1 MFGILPRHVLFY
13 SYDVDGVLSILY
25 TGFTQPAAL
34 ARSVAHWP
42 VELEVA
48 ALIPDQGCQ
57 RCCGGGHCLHASSF
71 STEFKGPIKRHG
83 IEQFLTK
90 ILSDSD
96 ASCVLACFL
105 EKLCASQWTI
115 ALRLSGEIFFNAE
128 IRAHLDGSTLSRTH
142 VLMRLYSQTCTRTHL
157 SIHICAY
164 THLLMLAGP

>member
-57 RCCGGGHCLHASSF
+57 RCCGGGHCLYASSS

-83 IEQFLTK
+83 IEQFLFRISFEESFHVTYSAPHK
-90 ILSDSD
+90 PNSFEFSSDS
-96 ASCVLACFL
+96 SL
-105 EKLCASQWTI
+105 ETSP
-115 ALRLSGEIFFNAE
+115 G
-128 IRAHLDGSTLSRTH
+128 G
-142 VLMRLYSQTCTRTHL
+142 
-157 SIHICAY
+157 
-164 THLLMLAGP
+164 